1 MVTEVIKTSDVASLK
16 GVEIISI
23 KSTETMMTTVY
34 TVQTKTKTNEV
45 QIVTISVAPEG
56 KPQIVQIEPV
66 KDQVKVVI
74 VSESKKEKK
83 VSEVTGDV
91 TTVTTE
97 VKEVDE
103 KSKNYTAEILKSVPQ
118 VTTYTPV
125 SVKST

>member
-1 MVTEVIKTSDVASLK
+1 M
-16 GVEIISI
+16 
-23 KSTETMMTTVY
+23 
-34 TVQTKTKTNEV
+34 
-45 QIVTISVAPEG
+45 TISVAPEG

-103 KSKNYTAEILKSVPQ
+103 KSKNYTTEILKSVP
-118 VTTYTPV
+118 
-125 SVKST
+125 